1 MGISVPITSPGVVP
15 FIQQPGPSTAADAHT
30 LLVSPDGWTNY
41 RYTEEDPSTCRHLVD
56 KMVSQNIATDFP
68 SWDHLVPTSNQ
79 VKSSSIASASSANN
93 GLTRPRNTASFGTS
107 VGQEKTLLHAKLNAS
122 SCPGWRTWLTT
133 SWTSP
138 DPPARMNEFSSLA
151 PTLSMP
157 FNKSQSPPPAEL
169 RFTAT
174 SVGGRFFLF
183 QVIIFGSG
191 SAPTCGIASQLGS
204 AAPQCVLHIPMCFS
218 KIYTD
223 DRLPDKPSPITETTF
238 AWRLLS
244 ASHLAHPPRLAR
256 AHIASTHHS
265 SYPSSVPPPVDTMH
279 PRTGGPSYL
288 CRPGPPTAY

>member
-1 MGISVPITSPGVVP
+1 MRNPRLSSADLPRGLLVSKHIYNALTSVGAQPLVRPSIFTGPVRRAHHASKGCDPSAVVPSSLLCAQCCSNNPARAVSTLPRHLPSLIHSFNEAAGDPDIDLPTGLHKGAPMGISVPITSPGVVP

-157 FNKSQSPPPAEL
+157 FNKSQ
-169 RFTAT
+169 
-174 SVGGRFFLF
+174 
-183 QVIIFGSG
+183 
-191 SAPTCGIASQLGS
+191 C
-204 AAPQCVLHIPMCFS
+204 
-218 KIYTD
+218 
-223 DRLPDKPSPITETTF
+223 
-238 AWRLLS
+238 
-244 ASHLAHPPRLAR
+244 PPR
-256 AHIASTHHS
+256 
-265 SYPSSVPPPVDTMH
+265 
-279 PRTGGPSYL
+279 
-288 CRPGPPTAY
+288 

>member
-138 DPPARMNEFSSLA
+138 DPLARMNEFSSLA

-157 FNKSQSPPPAEL
+157 FNKSQCPPPAEL

-191 SAPTCGIASQLGS
+191 SAPTCGIASQPGS

-218 KIYTD
+218 KFTQMIGSQTSL
-223 DRLPDKPSPITETTF
+223 RPSLKPPS
-238 AWRLLS
+238 LGVS
-244 ASHLAHPPRLAR
+244 SQH
-256 AHIASTHHS
+256 HIWHT
-265 SYPSSVPPPVDTMH
+265 
-279 PRTGGPSYL
+279 
-288 CRPGPPTAY
+288 RPGWHVRTLHLLIIPLTLHLCLRL